1 MQFLIET
8 ERLILRELRNE
19 DVNGMFELNSSLEV
33 QRYVGNKPIKSLEE
47 ASRDIEFIQNQ
58 YLKNGIGR
66 LAVVEKET
74 GLFIGWGGL
83 KLITEEMNGFK
94 NFYELG
100 YRFLP
105 KYWGQGFA
113 TEVAKASIKYGFE
126 KLKLDSIYAIAD
138 VQNIASNHVLQKVG
152 FTKIEIFNYQGLPH
166 NWLVLHNS
174 VQANIEGE
182 NS

>member
-74 GLFIGWGGL
+74 GLFIGWGRI
-83 KLITEEMNGFK
+83 KVD
-94 NFYELG
+94 
-100 YRFLP
+100 YRRN
-105 KYWGQGFA
+105 
-113 TEVAKASIKYGFE
+113 E
-126 KLKLDSIYAIAD
+126 
-138 VQNIASNHVLQKVG
+138 
-152 FTKIEIFNYQGLPH
+152 
-166 NWLVLHNS
+166 WL
-174 VQANIEGE
+174 
-182 NS
+182 